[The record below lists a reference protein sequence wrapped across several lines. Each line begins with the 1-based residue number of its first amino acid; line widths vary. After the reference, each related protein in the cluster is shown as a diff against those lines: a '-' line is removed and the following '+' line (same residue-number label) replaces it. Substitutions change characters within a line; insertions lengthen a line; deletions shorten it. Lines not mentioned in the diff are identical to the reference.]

1 MKPSPPIIM
10 LQWNI
15 TAFLVELQRWLVS
28 AEHER
33 YLACFLGCGSQ

>member
-1 MKPSPPIIM
+1 MKPRHLTIM
-10 LQWNI
+10 LQRNI

-33 YLACFLGCGSQ
+33 YAALR